1 MIELTNVTKQYSNAS
16 VLKNVTLKIDE
27 PGIYCLLGRNG
38 AGKTTLLKS
47 IAGYQNITG
56 GKIQVDGKVITT
68 STLDT
73 GVSYIENFARHFN
86 LPVRK
91 LLRIASEVN
100 PNYDFEFAA
109 EMMERFELD
118 GKKKFNHLSLGMKT
132 MVSSII
138 CLASNKSAILLDE
151 PVLGFDAIM
160 RVEFYEMLTESF
172 QKHPRVI
179 IVSTH
184 IIEEIAKTIQKLI
197 IIDKG
202 CIRFFDTL
210 KTVETKAFSVSGLK
224 KDVDTATANLNVIGQ
239 DAVGGLVTSY
249 LFDNP
254 PVCQPSL
261 EIHSLSLQDFFIQM
275 VGHKGGAKQ

>member
-1 MIELTNVTKQYSNAS
+1 MIELKQVTKQYGQAA
-16 VLKNVTLKIDE
+16 VLKNITLSIDE

-56 GKIQVDGKVITT
+56 GTIQVDGKTIAT

-73 GVSYIENFARHFN
+73 GISYIENFARHFN

-100 PNYDFEFAA
+100 PNYDYDFAS

-118 GKKKFNHLSLGMKT
+118 GKKKFHHLSLGMKT
-132 MVSSII
+132 MVSTII
-138 CLASNKSAILLDE
+138 CLASNKSVVLLDE

-160 RVEFYEMLTESF
+160 RVEFYDMLAESF

-197 IIDKG
+197 ILDKG
-202 CIRFFDTL
+202 SVRFFDTL
-210 KTVETKAFSVSGLK
+210 QPIESKAFSVSGLQ
-224 KDVDTATANLNVIGQ
+224 KDVDAATQGLNVIGQ
-239 DAVGGLVTSY
+239 DTVGGLATAY
-249 LFDNP
+249 IFDDP
-254 PVCQPSL
+254 PEQAASL
-261 EIHSLSLQDFFIQM
+261 EIHPLSLQDFFIQM
-275 VGHKGGAKQ
+275 VGHKGGTVR

>member
-1 MIELTNVTKQYSNAS
+1 MIELKQVTKQYGQAT
-16 VLKNVTLKIDE
+16 VLKNITLTVDE

-47 IAGYQNITG
+47 IAGYQNITSGTIQVG
-56 GKIQVDGKVITT
+56 GKTITP

-73 GVSYIENFARHFN
+73 GVSYIENFAKHFN

-100 PNYDFEFAA
+100 PNYDYDFAS

-132 MVSSII
+132 MVSTII
-138 CLASNKSAILLDE
+138 CLASNKEVILLDE

-160 RVEFYEMLTESF
+160 RVEFYDMLTESF
-172 QKHPRVI
+172 QKHPRII

-202 CIRFFDTL
+202 SVRFFDTL
-210 KTVETKAFSVSGLK
+210 QSVETKAFSVSGLQ
-224 KDVDTATANLNVIGQ
+224 KDVEAATRGLHVIGQ
-239 DAVGGLVTSY
+239 DTVGGLVTSY
-249 LFDNP
+249 IFDNP
-254 PVCQPSL
+254 PEQAASL
-261 EIHSLSLQDFFIQM
+261 EIHPLSLQDFFIQM
-275 VGHKGGAKQ
+275 VGHKGGSTR

>member
-1 MIELTNVTKQYSNAS
+1 MIELNQVTKRYGQAS
-16 VLKNVTLKIDE
+16 VLKNITLTIDE

-47 IAGYQNITG
+47 IAGYQNITSG
-56 GKIQVDGKVITT
+56 SIKVDGKEITT

-73 GVSYIENFARHFN
+73 GVSYIENFAKHFN

-91 LLRIASEVN
+91 LLKIASEVN
-100 PNYDFEFAA
+100 PSYDYDFAS

-132 MVSSII
+132 MVSTII
-138 CLASNKSAILLDE
+138 CLASSKDVILLDE

-160 RVEFYEMLTESF
+160 RVEFYDMLTESF
-172 QKHPRVI
+172 KKHPRII

-184 IIEEIAKTIQKLI
+184 IIEEIARAIEKLI

-202 CIRFFDTL
+202 SIRFFDTL
-210 KTVETKAFSVSGLK
+210 QSVETKAFSVSGLQR
-224 KDVDTATANLNVIGQ
+224 DVETATRGLKVIGQ
-239 DAVGGLVTSY
+239 DTVGGLVTCCI
-249 LFDNP
+249 FDTP
-254 PVCQPSL
+254 PQESASIEVRP
-261 EIHSLSLQDFFIQM
+261 LSLQDFFIQM
-275 VGHKGGAKQ
+275 VGHKGGAKR

>member
-1 MIELTNVTKQYSNAS
+1 MIELNQVTKRYGQAS
-16 VLKNVTLKIDE
+16 VLKNITLTIDE

-47 IAGYQNITG
+47 IAGYQNITSG
-56 GKIQVDGKVITT
+56 SIEVDGKEITT

-73 GVSYIENFARHFN
+73 GVSYIENFAKHFN

-91 LLRIASEVN
+91 LLKIASEVN
-100 PNYDFEFAA
+100 PSYDYDFAS

-132 MVSSII
+132 MVSTII
-138 CLASNKSAILLDE
+138 CLASSKEVILLDE

-160 RVEFYEMLTESF
+160 RVEFYDMLTESF
-172 QKHPRVI
+172 KEHPRII

-184 IIEEIAKTIQKLI
+184 IIEEIAKTIDKLI

-202 CIRFFDTL
+202 SIRFFDTL
-210 KTVETKAFSVSGLK
+210 QSVGTKAFSVSGLQR
-224 KDVDTATANLNVIGQ
+224 DVETATRGLKVIGQ
-239 DAVGGLVTSY
+239 DTVGGLVTCCI
-249 LFDNP
+249 FDTP
-254 PVCQPSL
+254 PQESASIEVRP
-261 EIHSLSLQDFFIQM
+261 LSLQDFFIQM
-275 VGHKGGAKQ
+275 VGHKAGAKR

>member
-1 MIELTNVTKQYSNAS
+1 MIELNQVTKRYGQAS
-16 VLKNVTLKIDE
+16 VLKNVTLTIDK

-47 IAGYQNITG
+47 VAGYQNITSG
-56 GKIQVDGKVITT
+56 SIRVDGKAITT

-91 LLRIASEVN
+91 LLKIASEVN
-100 PNYDFEFAA
+100 PDYDCDFAA

-132 MVSSII
+132 MVSTII
-138 CLASNKSAILLDE
+138 CLASSKDVILLDE

-160 RVEFYEMLTESF
+160 RVEFYDMLTESF
-172 QKHPRVI
+172 KKHPRII

-184 IIEEIAKTIQKLI
+184 IIEEIAKAIEKLI

-202 CIRFFDTL
+202 SIRFFDTL
-210 KTVETKAFSVSGLK
+210 QSVETKAFSVSGLQSE
-224 KDVDTATANLNVIGQ
+224 VEAATRGLKVIGQ
-239 DAVGGLVTSY
+239 DTVGGLVTCCI
-249 LFDNP
+249 FDTP
-254 PVCQPSL
+254 PQESASIEVRP
-261 EIHSLSLQDFFIQM
+261 LSLQDFFIQM
-275 VGHKGGAKQ
+275 VGHKGGAKR

>member
-1 MIELTNVTKQYSNAS
+1 MIELNEVTKRYGHST
-16 VLKNVTLKIDE
+16 VLKNITLSIDE

-47 IAGYQNITG
+47 IAGYQNITSG
-56 GKIQVDGKVITT
+56 TIQVCGRKITT

-91 LLRIASEVN
+91 LLRIASKVS
-100 PNYDFEFAA
+100 PDYDCGFAG
-109 EMMERFELD
+109 EMMDRFELE
-118 GKKKFNHLSLGMKT
+118 GKKKFSQLSLGMKT
-132 MVSSII
+132 MVSTII
-138 CLASNKSAILLDE
+138 CLASGRDVILLDE

-160 RVEFYEMLTESF
+160 RVEFYDMLAESF
-172 QKHPRVI
+172 QKHPRII

-202 CIRFFDTL
+202 SIRFSGTL
-210 KTVETKAFSVSGLK
+210 KSLETKAFCVSGLQG
-224 KDVDTATANLNVIGQ
+224 DVEAATRGLNVLGRDTA
-239 DAVGGLVTSY
+239 GGLMTSY
-249 LFDNP
+249 IFDRP
-254 PVCQPSL
+254 PEPAGSL
-261 EIHSLSLQDFFIQM
+261 EVRPMSLQDFFIQM
-275 VGHKGGAKQ
+275 VGHRGGALR

>member
-1 MIELTNVTKQYSNAS
+1 MIELQQVTKRYGQAA
-16 VLKNVTLKIDE
+16 VLKNITLSIDE

-47 IAGYQNITG
+47 IAGYQNITDG
-56 GKIQVDGKVITT
+56 CIKVDGKEITT

-73 GVSYIENFARHFN
+73 GVSYIENCARHFN

-91 LLRIASEVN
+91 LLKIASEVN
-100 PNYDFEFAA
+100 PDYDCDFAA

-132 MVSSII
+132 MVSTII
-138 CLASNKSAILLDE
+138 CLASSKDVVLLDE

-160 RVEFYEMLTESF
+160 RVEFYDMLTESF
-172 QKHPRVI
+172 KKHPRII

-184 IIEEIAKTIQKLI
+184 IIEEIAKTIEKLI

-202 CIRFFDTL
+202 SIRFFDTL
-210 KTVETKAFSVSGLK
+210 QSVEAKAFSVSGLQR
-224 KDVDTATANLNVIGQ
+224 DVEAATRGLNVIGQ
-239 DAVGGLVTSY
+239 STVGGLVTCCI
-249 LFDNP
+249 FDAP
-254 PVCQPSL
+254 PQESASIEVRA
-261 EIHSLSLQDFFIQM
+261 LSLQDFFIQM
-275 VGHKGGAKQ
+275 VGHKGGARI

>member
-1 MIELTNVTKQYSNAS
+1 MIELKQVTKQYGQAA
-16 VLKNVTLKIDE
+16 VLKNITLSIDE

-56 GKIQVDGKVITT
+56 GTIQVDGKTIAT

-73 GVSYIENFARHFN
+73 GISYIENFARHFN

-91 LLRIASEVN
+91 LLRIASEEN
-100 PNYDFEFAA
+100 PNYDYDFAS

-118 GKKKFNHLSLGMKT
+118 GKKKFHHLSLGMKT
-132 MVSSII
+132 MVSTII
-138 CLASNKSAILLDE
+138 CLASNKSVVLLDE

-160 RVEFYEMLTESF
+160 RVEFYDMLAESF

-197 IIDKG
+197 ILDKG
-202 CIRFFDTL
+202 SVRFFDTL
-210 KTVETKAFSVSGLK
+210 QPIESKAFSVSGLQ
-224 KDVDTATANLNVIGQ
+224 KDVDAATQGLNVIGQ
-239 DAVGGLVTSY
+239 DTVGGLATAY
-249 LFDNP
+249 IFDDP
-254 PVCQPSL
+254 PEQAASL
-261 EIHSLSLQDFFIQM
+261 EIHPLSLQDFFIQM
-275 VGHKGGAKQ
+275 VGHKGGTVR

>member
-1 MIELTNVTKQYSNAS
+1 MIQLNRVTKQYGQAA
-16 VLKNVTLKIDE
+16 VLKNITLSIDE

-47 IAGYQNITG
+47 IAGYRNITSG
-56 GKIQVDGKVITT
+56 TIQVDGRTITT
-68 STLDT
+68 ATLDT
-73 GVSYIENFARHFN
+73 GVSYIENFAKHFN

-91 LLRIASEVN
+91 LLRIAAEVN
-100 PNYDFEFAA
+100 PNYDYDFAS

-132 MVSSII
+132 MVSTII
-138 CLASNKSAILLDE
+138 CLASNKDVILLDE

-160 RVEFYEMLTESF
+160 RVEFYDMLAESF
-172 QKHPRVI
+172 QKHPRII

-202 CIRFFDTL
+202 SIRFFDTL
-210 KTVETKAFSVSGLK
+210 QAVETKAFSVSGLQ
-224 KDVDTATANLNVIGQ
+224 KDVAAATRGLNVIRQ
-239 DAVGGLVTSY
+239 DAVGGLATSY
-249 LFDNP
+249 IFDTP
-254 PVCQPSL
+254 PAQTASL
-261 EIHSLSLQDFFIQM
+261 EIHPLSLQDFFIQM